1 LLRWFDRVD
10 QEEPPVDKPIFDSI
24 VSHGASRD
32 GLLGRYSAR
41 LIKLAERERADV
53 AVLQAHRQTAVA
65 DLARLD
71 LQAQAAD
78 PERSDFVAHMF
89 VAHMSHELRT
99 PLNAII
105 GFSDLIRLRL
115 KDRSAGEK
123 IAGYV
128 DDINGAGWHLLRVI
142 NDILDLSK
150 IDAGKLDLTEE
161 EVELAEVV
169 ESCARMIK
177 GQADENRI
185 EIACDVPASLPKL
198 FADELKLKQVLINLL
213 SNAVKFT
220 LERGKVVLR
229 ARIEPT
235 GAVITVA
242 DTGIGIEPHDLP
254 KVFKP
259 FTQLNANVSRK
270 FKGTGLGLPLAKA
283 LVELHG
289 GSLAIESA
297 VGKGT
302 TLTIR
307 LPASRIVR
315 GAGRPEAE
323 SQRAAAAP
331 VASPAL
337 DRRAEQAQ

>member
-1 LLRWFDRVD
+1 M
-10 QEEPPVDKPIFDSI
+10 FDSI
-24 VSHGASRD
+24 ASDGASRD
-32 GLLGRYSAR
+32 GLLGRYCAR
-41 LIKLAERERADV
+41 LVRLAERERADV
-53 AVLQAHRQTAVA
+53 AVLQAHRQKAVA

-71 LQAQAAD
+71 MQKAQAAD
-78 PERSDFVAHMF
+78 PERSEFVAHMF

-105 GFSDLIRLRL
+105 GFSDLVRLRL
-115 KDRSAGEK
+115 KDKSADEK

-150 IDAGKLDLTEE
+150 IEAGKLDLTEE

-177 GQADENRI
+177 GQVDENAI
-185 EIACDVPASLPKL
+185 ELVCDVPSSLPKL
-198 FADELKLKQVLINLL
+198 IADELKLKQVLINLL

-220 LERGKVVLR
+220 LEHGKVVVR
-229 ARIEPT
+229 ARIEAT
-235 GAVITVA
+235 GLVITVA
-242 DTGIGIEPHDLP
+242 DTGIGIEAQDLP

-283 LVELHG
+283 LVELHDG
-289 GSLAIESA
+289 TLAIESA
-297 VGKGT
+297 VGEGT

-307 LPASRIVR
+307 LPSHRIVR
-315 GAGRPEAE
+315 GAGRPTTGNPLGDALPVGG
-323 SQRAAAAP
+323 RAP
-331 VASPAL
+331 DQP
-337 DRRAEQAQ
+337 AEQTQ